1 LIDKYANIL
10 RKEYQANWDEPLK
23 LSVFD
28 IACGKG
34 GDLGKWKRAGVRNY
48 YGLDIA
54 IRALKDA
61 MERKIQSFE
70 TFSGVFINEDASVD
84 PEVLKKKIPEDIWF
98 DMISC

>member
-23 LSVFD
+23 LSVFE
-28 IACGKG
+28 
-34 GDLGKWKRAGVRNY
+34 RAGVRNY